1 MPFTRHYLER
11 GPDYWIYKNPD
22 VRYYIYGNPNKIY
35 FEPCKNY
42 PHDNVHYVYLYNL
55 LLNNS
60 RVGPLANKTL
70 AYHYLKYLL
79 TSRCVFSYNT
89 KPLLTVLFNR
99 MGLIPITIYWKRFED
114 ILEEMAKYDDRI
126 STLWD
131 GYDYM
136 RSYPATDIRNVPN
149 ATADYFIY
157 YKEGK
162 PVEQYSLEDIQ
173 NAPLMFYMR
182 PLPARR
188 PTSFEYSI
196 KELSDGAYLYR
207 NTFVYYPVFK
217 NMPITDVLDEDTL
230 LVKRIS
236 EGECDL
242 EYDEIQHFTYQRQL
256 ALEAYP
262 KDIHLNYDKNT
273 WIKLCKTLHRKM
285 HKAKDP
291 YRDEKRAFYDSL
303 RDILIPKHGYKLVR
317 IYHGQINFDSDSA
330 KDTLIQI
337 INSAE

>member
-242 EYDEIQHFTYQRQL
+242 EYDEIQRL
-256 ALEAYP
+256 AVMLTEDECVDADIDSMHNVISVEYENKFVTTLNKLRINLNSQQFRNIEANMKKHYDLLP
-262 KDIHLNYDKNT
+262 VWLNWNYMDGV
-273 WIKLCKTLHRKM
+273 HE
-285 HKAKDP
+285 AV
-291 YRDEKRAFYDSL
+291 YF
-303 RDILIPKHGYKLVR
+303 
-317 IYHGQINFDSDSA
+317 SA
-330 KDTLIQI
+330 LYYC
-337 INSAE
+337 N